1 MENRTKRIFLGTLLL
16 VAVLGFG
23 QSGIARAAEAEGTAN
38 ESDRP
43 LIEPDVVPREVHE
56 AELDTENLEIGFMT
70 GQISVEDFGV
80 PWFLGLRAAY
90 HLTEYL
96 FIEGNFGY
104 ADAGETSF
112 ESLGGGVALLTDDER
127 SYMYYNLSLGYNLLP
142 GEAFFGSSYAFNTNL
157 YLVGGMG
164 TTEFTGDRLFT
175 INYGL
180 GYQFLF
186 NDWLSLHVQMRNYQF
201 DIELLGEEKTSTNL
215 QFATGLSMF
224 F

>member
-1 MENRTKRIFLGTLLL
+1 MENWTKRILLMVFVLAGTFASLPGGALRAE
-16 VAVLGFG
+16 VSDA
-23 QSGIARAAEAEGTAN
+23 QSADE
-38 ESDRP
+38 RP
-43 LIEPDVVPREVHE
+43 LIEPDIVPRPVLEP
-56 AELDTENLEIGFMT
+56 AIDTEDLEIGFMT
-70 GQISVEDFGV
+70 GLISIEDFEV

-96 FIEGNFGY
+96 FLEGNFGY
-104 ADAGETSF
+104 ADAGQTSF
-112 ESLGGGVALLTDDER
+112 ERLGGGVELLTDDER
-127 SYMYYNLSLGYNLLP
+127 TYAYYNLSVGYNLLP
-142 GEAFFGSSYAFNTNL
+142 GEAFVGRDYAFNTNL

-164 TTEFTGDRLFT
+164 ATHFAGDNALT

-186 NDWLSLHVQMRNYQF
+186 NDWLSLHVQMRNYLY
-201 DIELLGEEKTSTNL
+201 DIELLGEEKTSANL